1 MIITNQP
8 FFDACYVYEAGC
20 SNFQFNNRSTNCAL
34 GRDVITNDDI
44 YACTQNNL
52 PKARFS
58 TISKS
63 NNRVAEEAAPALTL
77 TATVTVSTVLV
88 TTNIKQSNGK
98 KINER
103 YYRNKISQCNND
115 LELQTV
121 INWIYIYSDSRD
133 DLLDGSASSQWL
145 QLIQDYVTCP
155 TFRNKLVEMTK
166 PNKKSVGSS
175 YSYVHFD
182 VDNNEQK
189 LMACVTSEKL
199 FCTRDKI
206 HTETNTIVSIESSP
220 PPEGVYFLDC
230 YATTM

>member
-88 TTNIKQSNGK
+88 TTNIKQSNDK

-103 YYRNKISQCNND
+103 YNTGTKSLNATMIWNSKPSSIGFTF
-115 LELQTV
+115 TV
-121 INWIYIYSDSRD
+121 IRVTIYWM
-133 DLLDGSASSQWL
+133 DLLVVNGYNLFKIMLRVRPSA
-145 QLIQDYVTCP
+145 
-155 TFRNKLVEMTK
+155 
-166 PNKKSVGSS
+166 
-175 YSYVHFD
+175 
-182 VDNNEQK
+182 
-189 LMACVTSEKL
+189 
-199 FCTRDKI
+199 
-206 HTETNTIVSIESSP
+206 TN
-220 PPEGVYFLDC
+220 LLK
-230 YATTM
+230 